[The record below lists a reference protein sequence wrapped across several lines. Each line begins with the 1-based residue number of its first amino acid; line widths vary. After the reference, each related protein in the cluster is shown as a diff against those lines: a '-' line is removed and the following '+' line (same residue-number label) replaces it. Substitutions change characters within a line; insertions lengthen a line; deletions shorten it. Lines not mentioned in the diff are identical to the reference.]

1 VSGLVYAVIVVLWAA
16 VLVPIW
22 LRRHDDAALT
32 RSADRYTRAM
42 RTLSR
47 KPPQVGSREVMM
59 PPRPELAMAS
69 GVAVASTQSRAQVT
83 TASFA
88 SDPRQGPVATDPRS
102 VPRRDVRSRP
112 PNRRPGGAARAAS
125 ARLARRRARTLLVLL
140 ALAVVLGVLAALGL
154 VPVWSPLPVVVLLV
168 GFVVHLRSQA
178 KRAATARRGARLPSR
193 SSRREPTGAGAGG
206 ETGPRAASRA
216 VVVES
221 KGHGTLGSAEPD
233 QPTAAPEAAG
243 GHAGAADG
251 AEVHDVGGFEPDTL
265 EAELTDDDEAWRP
278 QSWPLPT
285 YVTKPKAMRPI
296 RVIDLTTP
304 GAWTSGRLLDDRAES
319 TEDVLAAAEETTMEL
334 EAIVDRAAND

>member
-1 VSGLVYAVIVVLWAA
+1 VSGLVYAVIVALWAA

-69 GVAVASTQSRAQVT
+69 GVAVASMQSRAQVT
-83 TASFA
+83 TGSFA
-88 SDPRQGPVATDPRS
+88 SDPRPGPVATDPRS

-140 ALAVVLGVLAALGL
+140 ALAIVLGLLAALGL
-154 VPVWSPLPVVVLLV
+154 VPWWSALPVVALLV

-178 KRAATARRGARLPSR
+178 KRAATARRGARLPSA
-193 SSRREPTGAGAGG
+193 SSRREPTG
-206 ETGPRAASRA
+206 AASRA

-243 GHAGAADG
+243 GHARAADG
-251 AEVHDVGGFEPDTL
+251 AEVDDVGGFEPDTL

-304 GAWTSGRLLDDRAES
+304 GAWTSGRLLDDQAES